1 VDVDPSVGQGTD
13 RYLRAFGGRLYNYK
27 RNVSAL
33 ILYKADGTMLLQHR
47 TKDAP
52 TFPDHWSLF
61 GGGIEEGET
70 PEQAVRREALEE
82 LGYQLASPRL
92 FTVQQIADEK
102 MHVFVERY
110 NGRPLILQ
118 EGQAMGWFLPS
129 ATKDLLMVDA
139 ERTIIE
145 ALGETLNPRASGS

>member
-1 VDVDPSVGQGTD
+1 MP
-13 RYLRAFGGRLYNYK
+13 
-27 RNVSAL
+27 VSAL

-82 LGYQLASPRL
+82 LSYQLASPRL
-92 FTVQQIADEK
+92 FTVR
-102 MHVFVERY
+102 ER
-110 NGRPLILQ
+110 GGAR
-118 EGQAMGWFLPS
+118 E
-129 ATKDLLMVDA
+129 
-139 ERTIIE
+139 
-145 ALGETLNPRASGS
+145 